1 MYMFLR
7 SPVTIKNIESSFI
20 SLFQAS
26 EFLELIKKKVPVGT
40 NKLAVACR

>member
-7 SPVTIKNIESSFI
+7 SPVTIKNNESSFI

-26 EFLELIKKKVPVGT
+26 EFLELIKKKVGT